1 MTQPANKR
9 FIMEDK
15 YNTDLALK
23 APIANPTFTGTV
35 TTGSG
40 GITVPSGNITV
51 TSGNVTASAGTV
63 SGSTISGTTVSGTTV
78 SATTTVTAGTGITAT
93 TGNITAT
100 AGNLVASNGYVQAGI
115 SVEAVTGSVQATAG
129 PVNAGTSMT
138 AGTRILSNSTT
149 SITNTSNTHALQA
162 GPQAGLNVRLGTD
175 GTNAGVQAVNNG
187 AYSTLGINSLGG
199 NVSVGS
205 ASTTTSVLGTFTP
218 PRGYLLVDR
227 LEYTSS
233 PAAFTK
239 ATYPWLRA
247 IRIVCVGGGG
257 GGGGAALTAA
267 AQNAIGQAGAGGA
280 YAETFITEA
289 AIAALAASVTLAVG
303 AGGPAGGAGGAG
315 TVGGDTSFGTTCVA
329 KGGAAG
335 AAGAATAVG
344 SFAAG
349 VSSVGVTGSVG
360 DIIYPG
366 GASGIRHYMYNA
378 SVYRPLPGGSAV
390 SAIPVTAQTIVTT
403 TLAGA
408 APGTGNYGVG
418 GFPGVN
424 AQSQATAIA
433 GGIGAGG
440 FMIVELYA

>member
-1 MTQPANKR
+1 MPQPANKR
-9 FIMEDK
+9 FVMEDK
-15 YNTDLALK
+15 LNTDLALK

-35 TTGSG
+35 TSGGG
-40 GITVPSGNITV
+40 GITVPSGGISITGGNISL
-51 TSGNVTASAGTV
+51 TSGNVTTTSGTITGATINSTGSINADGNVGADYEVAAGTRLR
-63 SGSTISGTTVSGTTV
+63 SYGDIL
-78 SATTTVTAGTGITAT
+78 A
-93 TGNITAT
+93 
-100 AGNLVASNGYVQAGI
+100 
-115 SVEAVTGSVQATAG
+115 E
-129 PVNAGTSMT
+129 
-138 AGTRILSNSTT
+138 TRILSNSATA
-149 SITNTSNTHALQA
+149 ITNSSTAHAVQA
-162 GPQAGLNVRLGTD
+162 GPPTGLNVRLGND
-175 GTNAGVQAVNNG
+175 GTSAAVQAVNNG
-187 AYSTLGINSLGG
+187 AYSALNVNSLGG
-199 NVSVGS
+199 TVNVGSSSTTSNILGTVNVGS
-205 ASTTTSVLGTFTP
+205 AGTTTSVLGTFTP

-247 IRIVCVGGGG
+247 IRIVCIGAGG

-289 AIAALAASVTLAVG
+289 AIAALGASVTLTVG
-303 AGGPAGGAGGAG
+303 AGGAAGGAGGAG

-378 SVYRPLPGGSAV
+378 SLYRPLPGGSAV
-390 SAIPVTAQTIVTT
+390 SAIPVTAQTVVTT

-424 AQSQATAIA
+424 AQSQAAAIA

-440 FMIVELYA
+440 FMVVELYA